1 MGHEQ
6 DCKQILKYSV
16 AFQKPLN
23 TSLILTLIV
32 GDMFLQYYEH
42 KYTHLSIKCLLML
55 KIIPNK
61 CTILPSEKNNKSK

>member
-6 DCKQILKYSV
+6 DCKQILKCSV

-42 KYTHLSIKCLLML
+42 KYTHLSIKCVL
-55 KIIPNK
+55 IH
-61 CTILPSEKNNKSK
+61 S